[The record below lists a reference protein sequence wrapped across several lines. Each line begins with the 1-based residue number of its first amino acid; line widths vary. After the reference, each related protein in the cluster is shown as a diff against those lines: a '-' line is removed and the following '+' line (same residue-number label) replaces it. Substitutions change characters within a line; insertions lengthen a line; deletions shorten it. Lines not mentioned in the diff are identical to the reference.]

1 MLSDFKIGT
10 RTLSFLPRHS
20 PATKS
25 EEAATVELTSST
37 MDASVSWLGSR
48 FVRILL
54 QEDIDQDKNM
64 LIPKKYSDE
73 HCYGLPSMVTL
84 ELPNGDAWL
93 VQLVRDDKGR
103 VWFKKGW
110 QQFSRHYCFK
120 HGDFLV
126 FERQGTS
133 RFLVLVFERSAAE
146 IDYSKFPVDCSCP
159 EELAPAV
166 GRMKM
171 GDPKGKAPATAVGFT
186 DNAETQFRPSSSNLP
201 NDFGISAAAPN
212 FPTEQ
217 PFFSKV
223 ITARYSSS
231 NGPRFPLEFVHKH
244 ITRSSVE
251 WLQLRVG
258 DSIWAVKLLVYDQ
271 HGYSMPCRGWMK
283 FATDNLLNKGDICK
297 FEVTTTP
304 KTLNVHIQRHPS

>member
-1 MLSDFKIGT
+1 
-10 RTLSFLPRHS
+10 
-20 PATKS
+20 
-25 EEAATVELTSST
+25 

-64 LIPKKYSDE
+64 L
-73 HCYGLPSMVTL
+73 
-84 ELPNGDAWL
+84 
-93 VQLVRDDKGR
+93 VRDDKAR

-110 QQFSRHYCFK
+110 EQFSRHYCFK

-146 IDYSKFPVDCSCP
+146 IDYSKSPVDCSCP

-171 GDPKGKAPATAVGFT
+171 GDPKGKAPAAAVGFT
-186 DNAETQFRPSSSNLP
+186 DNAETQLRPSSSNLP

-223 ITARYSSS
+223 ITARYCSSG
-231 NGPRFPLEFVHKH
+231 GPRFPLEFVRKH

-271 HGYSMPCRGWMK
+271 HGYSTPCRGWIK
-283 FATDNLLNKGDICK
+283 FATDNLLNKGDICT

-304 KTLNVHIQRHPS
+304 QTLNVHIQRHPS